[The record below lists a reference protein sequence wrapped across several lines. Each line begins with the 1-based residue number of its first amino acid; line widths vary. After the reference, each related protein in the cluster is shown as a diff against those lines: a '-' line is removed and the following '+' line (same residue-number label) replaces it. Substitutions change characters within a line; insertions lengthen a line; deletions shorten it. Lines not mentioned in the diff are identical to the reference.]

1 MSRKPT
7 ESPEARALERKIRR
21 QMESKARRLRKR
33 RRRKLDRN
41 VAAQIPPLQYVCEG
55 TGLSHWHVSRML
67 GPRGWPFLY
76 LRVCRHRSYRALAE
90 LFGIAPSMAWKRM
103 KRLQERL
110 RRAGLTPPAY
120 FPRARK
126 RCFTDCAGRDR
137 ADLLR
142 VVAYFER
149 LPKARM
155 CGKPTA
161 DGEL

>member
-1 MSRKPT
+1 MSRKST
-7 ESPEARALERKIRR
+7 EFPEARALERKIARR
-21 QMESKARRLRKR
+21 MEREERRLRKR

-103 KRLQERL
+103 KRLRERL

-120 FPRARK
+120 FPRARTQ
-126 RCFTDCAGRDR
+126 CFTDCSGWER

-142 VVAYFER
+142 VVPYFER
-149 LPKARM
+149 LPKVRNCA
-155 CGKPTA
+155 KPSTDA
-161 DGEL
+161 EL